1 MRLLLDTCVVI
12 DLLTDVDN
20 ISRGALELLE
30 DWNNQLFA
38 STETMREIVLH
49 FNNKMLLS
57 KHWQSSEDVLR
68 TIEDELNIKFLPIC
82 REVGYVYS
90 RLLINVEQDHRD
102 PSDHIII
109 SHAINE
115 HISLLSSDGKFAYYR
130 NQGLDLIEY

>member
-30 DWNNQLFA
+30 DWNNKLFA

-115 HISLLSSDGKFAYYR
+115 HISLLSR
-130 NQGLDLIEY
+130 

>member
-49 FNNKMLLS
+49 
-57 KHWQSSEDVLR
+57 
-68 TIEDELNIKFLPIC
+68 
-82 REVGYVYS
+82 
-90 RLLINVEQDHRD
+90 
-102 PSDHIII
+102 
-109 SHAINE
+109 
-115 HISLLSSDGKFAYYR
+115 
-130 NQGLDLIEY
+130 